1 MINKQLREYTT
12 EEIDRKMRENGYE
25 IADDSWMFNL
35 YSPSLRNKANIS
47 EEFLTSEFLYAIKWS
62 DLLVSQKL
70 PLDLIF
76 KITNFVR
83 DNEMLEP
90 FKADP
95 VFLISNV
102 LVFQSVNEEYFFEFM
117 KTIENRSL
125 ENEITR
131 DHFYVNLS
139 LNLWAKP
146 ENISDRLKLF
156 LSLNKIRIINKE
168 DEVRA

>member
-1 MINKQLREYTT
+1 MVNKQLREYTI
-12 EEIDRKMRENGYE
+12 EEIDKKMRENGYE

-35 YSPSLRNKANIS
+35 YSPSLRNKPNLS

-76 KITNFVR
+76 KITNFV
-83 DNEMLEP
+83 NNTKMLAP
-90 FKADP
+90 FNADP
-95 VFLISNV
+95 VFLISNI
-102 LVFQSVNEEYFFEFM
+102 LVFQSVNEDYFFEFM
-117 KTIENRSL
+117 GNMENRNP

-131 DHFYVNLS
+131 DHYFIN
-139 LNLWAKP
+139 LNLNPWAKP
-146 ENISDRLKLF
+146 ENMSDRLKLF